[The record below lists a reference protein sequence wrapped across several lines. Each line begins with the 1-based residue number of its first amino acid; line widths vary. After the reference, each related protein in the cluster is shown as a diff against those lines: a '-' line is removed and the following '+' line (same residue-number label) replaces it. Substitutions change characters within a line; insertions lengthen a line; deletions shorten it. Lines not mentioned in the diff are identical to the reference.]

1 MRISATPHRVARHP
15 ALAWPIVLLLL
26 LLLFALAGCGRFG
39 LSGSAP
45 RECIP
50 VHDGDCV
57 EAEEFKEAAA
67 KAAEPAREDPN
78 FRNQWGLTHINADEA
93 YGNLNLL
100 EGPDAE
106 PGDGVTIG
114 ILDTGVDLEHPS
126 IAGNGNRT
134 VTEIFT
140 PGAVDETLA
149 EEDLLSHGTAVAS
162 VAAGARND
170 AADGHHGVAWGADIA
185 AFALTLGTGDGV
197 YRPISVEALGTYDA
211 EDADLYQQV
220 LSWRDGARKLDILN
234 LSFGYAGLIDRY
246 SEEELRDNYSRTIAT
261 LAQADAEEKVVL
273 VWAAG
278 NTHGDQCDSETVENC
293 PRGAVNAVSPNLL
306 AGLTARIEEIQGHS
320 IAVVA
325 LNPTDGRITSF
336 SNRCGLA
343 ADFCIAAPGEKVR
356 TAHFGNIPLFAG
368 QDFVDLRG
376 TSFAAPMVAG
386 GLAVMKQLFRDQLS
400 NTDLVSR
407 LYATA
412 DKSGFYADTAVYGQG
427 SMDLGAATSP
437 VGILEVPEGGEAG
450 RNGVS
455 LMATS
460 LRPGPAL
467 GDGLARSLAAQQIMA
482 LDSLGA
488 PFWYRLGRFTAAANS
503 LPVSARLRSFLA
515 AEPAWPSTLGG
526 PAAGYGEG
534 GWEGRE
540 RRERQYGREGPEA
553 PVTLHLARLESEV
566 DLRGSHL
573 VLAEDAVNAT
583 LAGQGGLS
591 AAAFTTRGI
600 PGRIST
606 VGAALSWRRAGL
618 PLGVRAGWIG
628 ERETLLGSAGEGAF
642 GSLAGDT
649 TFVGVNSHADL
660 GPWRVGAG
668 AELGLVA
675 PSSRDGIV
683 TRVSSLATS
692 AFALHATRPLVGS
705 GALRFSVSQPLR
717 VEGGRVLLRVPS
729 ARTKQG
735 AVLYS
740 STPADVAPS
749 GRQMDLAGQ
758 WHRPLAEGE
767 LRLGTVVSL
776 HPGHRQGADPELTF
790 LAGWRVDF

>member
-1 MRISATPHRVARHP
+1 MSRHSAVHCLVVVFL
-15 ALAWPIVLLLL
+15 LA
-26 LLLFALAGCGRFG
+26 ALAGCGG
-39 LSGSAP
+39 IGGSGRAP
-45 RECIP
+45 GECIL
-50 VHDGDCV
+50 VHDAGCV
-57 EAEEFKEAAA
+57 EPEAFKEAAA
-67 KAAEPAREDPN
+67 EAAEKSREDTG
-78 FRNQWGLTHINADEA
+78 FRNQWGLTHIKADEA
-93 YGNLNLL
+93 YGNVGLV

-114 ILDTGVDLEHPS
+114 ILDTGVGLEHPS
-126 IAGNGNRT
+126 ITGNGNRT

-149 EEDLLSHGTAVAS
+149 EEGLFSHGTAVAS
-162 VAAGARND
+162 VAAGARID

-185 AFALTLGTGDGV
+185 VFALPLGSSDGV
-197 YRPISVEALGTYDA
+197 YRPISVEALGTNDT
-211 EDADLYQQV
+211 EDAALYRQV
-220 LSWRDGARKLDILN
+220 LSWRDGDRKVDILN
-234 LSFGYAGLIDRY
+234 LSFGYQGLIDRY
-246 SEEELRDNYSRTIAT
+246 SEQELRDNYGQTIAT

-278 NTHGDQCDSETVENC
+278 NTHGDLCDSETVENC
-293 PRGAVNAVSPNLL
+293 PRGAVNAVSP
-306 AGLTARIEEIQGHS
+306 GVVSGMVARIEEMQGHA

-343 ADFCIAAPGEKVR
+343 ADFCIAAPGEEVR
-356 TAHFGNIPLFAG
+356 VAYFGNIPRLAG
-368 QDFVDLRG
+368 QDFVNLRG

-386 GLAVMKQLFRDQLS
+386 GLAIMKQLFRDQLS
-400 NTDLVSR
+400 NTDLVTR
-407 LYATA
+407 LFATA
-412 DKSGFYADTAVYGQG
+412 DKSGFYADTAIYGQG
-427 SMDLGAATSP
+427 SLDLGAATSP
-437 VGILEVPEGGEAG
+437 VGVLEVPEGGEVG

-455 LMATS
+455 LTATS
-460 LRPGPAL
+460 LRPGLAL
-467 GDGLARSLAAQQIMA
+467 GDGLAQSLATQQIMA
-482 LDSLGA
+482 LDELGA
-488 PFWYRLGRFTAAANS
+488 PFWYRLGRFTATANG
-503 LPVSARLRSFLA
+503 LPVSARLRGFLA
-515 AEPAWPSTLGG
+515 AEPAWTSTLSG
-526 PAAGYGEG
+526 PGAAGYGESG
-534 GWEGRE
+534 S
-540 RRERQYGREGPEA
+540 EGPEA
-553 PVTLHLARLESEV
+553 PVTLHIARLESEV
-566 DLRGSHL
+566 ELRGSHL
-573 VLAEDAVNAT
+573 ALAEGAVNAT

-591 AAAFTTRGI
+591 AAAFTTKGM

-618 PLGVRAGWIG
+618 PLGVRAGWVG

-649 TFVGVNSHADL
+649 TFVGVDSHADL
-660 GPWRVGAG
+660 GLWRVGAS

-692 AFALHATRPLVGS
+692 AFALHATRPVAGS

-717 VEGGRVLLRVPS
+717 VERGRALFRVPS

-735 AVLYS
+735 EVLYS

-767 LRLGTVVSL
+767 LRLGTVLSL
-776 HPGHRQGADPELTF
+776 RPGHRESADPELTF
-790 LAGWRVDF
+790 LAGWRVEF